1 MPVRSLAAA
10 AALAIV
16 VASAPHAAPPAAPK
30 LAVIIVVDQMRADY
44 VDRFNGE
51 WKGGLKRMVTQGAW
65 FQQAAYPYL
74 TTVTCA
80 GHATISTGSFPHTH
94 GVFQNAWWDRDAKKQ
109 MTCTQDPSV
118 QDFGYGVPVVGG
130 DSAYRLQVPTF
141 TDQMRSRR
149 GAHVVSLSLKDRS
162 AVMLAGHGGDA
173 VTWLSNGLDG
183 WESSSVYAERPNP
196 AVKAFIDAN
205 PIVADFGK
213 TWDRMLPGASYSG
226 PDEGAGEAP
235 PRGWT
240 RSFPHVLKG
249 LGEKPDSEFFS
260 QWERS
265 PFADAYLG
273 RFAAALV
280 QSLQLGR
287 HEGTDVL
294 AVSFSAPD
302 LVGHAF
308 GPRSHEVQDL
318 YLHLDRTIGA
328 LFDALDA
335 QVGKDQW
342 VAGLSA
348 DHGVTAIPEQ
358 LVAEGKD
365 GGRVDGGAMV
375 TAIEETLRPALGS
388 GRHVTVLNTND
399 IYFEPGVYTKITKSR
414 ELMAKVLGAIEARP
428 GVQRVFLSEQVRGGA
443 NSKDPVLRAAA
454 LSYFP
459 GRGGDI
465 IIAMK
470 PGWMISS
477 SGTTHGSA
485 NPDDQRVPIMF
496 LGAGIKPGRYQDPA
510 TPADLTPTLAAVT
523 GLSMKAEGHALPCV
537 QNAGS

>member
-1 MPVRSLAAA
+1 MSAKLLA
-10 AALAIV
+10 AALAFAAV
-16 VASAPHAAPPAAPK
+16 VSSAPHAAPAGAPK

-51 WKGGLKRMVTQGAW
+51 WSGGLKRMVTEGAW
-65 FQQAAYPYL
+65 FQRAAYPYL

-109 MTCTQDPSV
+109 MTCTQDPSAT
-118 QDFGYGVPVVGG
+118 DFGYGVPVAGG

-149 GAHVVSLSLKDRS
+149 SAHVASLSLKDRS

-173 VTWLSNGLDG
+173 VTWLTNGLDG
-183 WESSSVYAERPNP
+183 WESSNVYADGPNP

-205 PIVADFGK
+205 PITADFGK
-213 TWDRMLPGASYSG
+213 TWDRLLPPGAYSG
-226 PDEGAGEAP
+226 PDDGVGEAP

-240 RSFPHVLKG
+240 RSFPHVLQG
-249 LGEKPDSEFFS
+249 TDGRPDETFFS

-280 QSLQLGR
+280 QSLKLGR

-294 AVSFSAPD
+294 AVSFSTPD

-308 GPRSHEVQDL
+308 GPSSHEVRDVFA
-318 YLHLDRTIGA
+318 HLDRTIGA
-328 LFDALDA
+328 LFDVLDA

-342 VAGLSA
+342 VVGLSA
-348 DHGVTAIPEQ
+348 DHGVTPIPEQ

-365 GGRVDGGAMV
+365 GGRIDGGAMV

-399 IYFEPGVYTKITKSR
+399 IYFEPGVYTKITRSK

-428 GVQRVFLSEQVRGGA
+428 GVQRVFLSDQVRGGA
-443 NSKDPVLRAAA
+443 NAKDPLLRAAA

-465 IIAMK
+465 IFAAK
-470 PGWMISS
+470 PGWMISA

-485 NPDDQRVPIMF
+485 NADDQRVPVMF
-496 LGAGIKPGRYQDPA
+496 LGAGIKAGKYQEAA
-510 TPADLTPTLAAVT
+510 TPADVAPTLAAVS
-523 GLSMKAEGHALPCV
+523 GLSMKAEGHALSCV
-537 QNAGS
+537 Q